1 MPLAFAE
8 KAGTPRA
15 LALALCTLWGNI
27 LLLDTPGS
35 ALLSAPFASRMASM
49 AFSIV
54 GFAAVWAFARSCAAR
69 PLRTRRGLLAV
80 SAVLSAAGSFLHF
93 GEFAW
98 LPGWAD
104 VGAVAVF
111 SVAFAFLLV
120 ACGEVYAQM
129 GARRAVVCA
138 SMSYLLA
145 YLGSTLVGGLGAG
158 AVCAVETLLP
168 LAICALVAQG
178 AGAGMAPAADE
189 AGAASGP
196 AGAGASVSP
205 ASCADGAG
213 ARARAAGWRAGAAAV
228 QAEGLRGAVAATLE
242 AIPARVLTAIGI
254 TYFAIGSTLAQAGT
268 PLDYFSWGTA
278 LAAVLTSVVVMG
290 AAILLHGRVTLTS
303 LYKVLMVGQVLAAF
317 LLSEW
322 AEGAQVAIVITF
334 VGVKIVAWTLMAEL
348 ALLSQARGG
357 AGPALVYAAGCLA
370 GHIGEGVAGVISVF
384 GLVDQGPL
392 TIVVVAL
399 LVGAAAFLFTGEMGK
414 YPDISDA
421 CGADEDGVPFAD
433 AGRDGAGMLA
443 DSSGGARGGS
453 ASRVASGAGG
463 GPGGLRMQGAGG
475 LAPRLAPG
483 AAGCGVGGLRTQGS
497 SGFAAQTSGASAS
510 RRATVS
516 SLSGVDSLAS
526 STASQGSAPA
536 DAADASPAAGLDA
549 RINELAGAYLLSA
562 RETEVFRLWA
572 TGHTLKYI
580 QEKLYLSPSTVKTHV
595 RHIYDKTGKHSRAE
609 IVELLDPLADTQ
621 EGR

>member
-1 MPLAFAE
+1 MSLASAE
-8 KAGTPRA
+8 KAGVPRA

-54 GFAAVWAFARSCAAR
+54 GFAAVWAHARTCAAR
-69 PLRTRRGLLAV
+69 PLRSRRGLLAA
-80 SAVLSAAGSFLHF
+80 SAAVSAAGSLLHF
-93 GEFAW
+93 ADLAW

-104 VGAVAVF
+104 VAAVAAF

-129 GARRAVVCA
+129 GARRAVACA
-138 SMSYLLA
+138 SVSYLLA
-145 YLGSTLVGGLGAG
+145 YLGSTLVGGLGA
-158 AVCAVETLLP
+158 AAICAVETLLP
-168 LAICALVAQG
+168 FGICALVVQGRDAQA
-178 AGAGMAPAADE
+178 AGAGS
-189 AGAASGP
+189 GGP
-196 AGAGASVSP
+196 AGAGGA
-205 ASCADGAG
+205 AGAG
-213 ARARAAGWRAGAAAV
+213 AGGPARGAGGPAPSSVTAVAA
-228 QAEGLRGAVAATLE
+228 GLRGAVAATLE
-242 AIPARVLTAIGI
+242 AIPARVLAAIGI

-268 PLDYFSWGTA
+268 PLDYFTWGTA
-278 LAAVLTSVVVMG
+278 LAAVVTSVAVMG
-290 AAILLHGRVTLTS
+290 ATILLHGRVTLAS
-303 LYKVLMVGQVLAAF
+303 LYKALMVAQVLAAF

-322 AEGAQVAIVITF
+322 AAGAQIAIVITF

-348 ALLSQARGG
+348 ALLAQARGT
-357 AGPALVYAAGCLA
+357 APAALVYAAGCLA

-421 CGADEDGVPFAD
+421 CKVDETPCAPAAGGVVRGAGPSDPQA
-433 AGRDGAGMLA
+433 AGRQAAPDDG
-443 DSSGGARGGS
+443 D
-453 ASRVASGAGG
+453 
-463 GPGGLRMQGAGG
+463 
-475 LAPRLAPG
+475 
-483 AAGCGVGGLRTQGS
+483 
-497 SGFAAQTSGASAS
+497 
-510 RRATVS
+510 
-516 SLSGVDSLAS
+516 
-526 STASQGSAPA
+526 PA
-536 DAADASPAAGLDA
+536 PAAGLDA
-549 RINELAGAYLLSA
+549 RINELAAAYLLSA

-580 QEKLYLSPSTVKTHV
+580 QERLYLSPSTVKTHV

-609 IVELLDPLADTQ
+609 IVELLDPLADPP
-621 EGR
+621 EPR

>member
-69 PLRTRRGLLAV
+69 PLRTRRGLLVV

-138 SMSYLLA
+138 SVSYLLA

-158 AVCAVETLLP
+158 AVCAVEMLLP

-178 AGAGMAPAADE
+178 GDEGVAPAAGE

-205 ASCADGAG
+205 ASPASCAGGAG
-213 ARARAAGWRAGAAAV
+213 ARARAAGWRADAPAV
-228 QAEGLRGAVAATLE
+228 QAEGLRAAIAATLE

-475 LAPRLAPG
+475 L
-483 AAGCGVGGLRTQGS
+483 RTQGAA
-497 SGFAAQTSGASAS
+497 GFAAQTSGASAS
-510 RRATVS
+510 RRATAGV
-516 SLSGVDSLAS
+516 LSGNDPLAS
-526 STASQGSAPA
+526 SAASQGSAPV

>member
-1 MPLAFAE
+1 MSLASAE
-8 KAGTPRA
+8 KAGVPRA

-54 GFAAVWAFARSCAAR
+54 GFAAVWAYARTCAAR
-69 PLRTRRGLLAV
+69 PLRSRRGLLVASAAV
-80 SAVLSAAGSFLHF
+80 SAAGSLLHF
-93 GEFAW
+93 ADLAW

-104 VGAVAVF
+104 VAAVAAF

-129 GARRAVVCA
+129 GPRRAAACA
-138 SMSYLLA
+138 SVSYLLA
-145 YLGSTLVGGLGAG
+145 YLGSTLVGGLGAP

-168 LAICALVAQG
+168 LGICALVVQG
-178 AGAGMAPAADE
+178 RGPRAAGAGG
-189 AGAASGP
+189 GA
-196 AGAGASVSP
+196 AGAGGLA
-205 ASCADGAG
+205 GAG
-213 ARARAAGWRAGAAAV
+213 DAVGARGGGGACVPAGGACGSAGPSVTTVA
-228 QAEGLRGAVAATLE
+228 GLRGAVAATLE

-254 TYFAIGSTLAQAGT
+254 TYFAIGSTLAQAGA
-268 PLDYFSWGTA
+268 PLDYFTWGAA
-278 LAAVLTSVVVMG
+278 LAAVVTSVAVMG
-290 AAILLHGRVTLTS
+290 ATILLHGRVTLTS
-303 LYKVLMVGQVLAAF
+303 LYKALMVAQVLAAF

-322 AEGAQVAIVITF
+322 AAGAQVAIVITF

-348 ALLSQARGG
+348 ALLAQARGT
-357 AGPALVYAAGCLA
+357 APAALVYAAGCLA

-399 LVGAAAFLFTGEMGK
+399 LVGAAAFLFTGEMGR

-421 CGADEDGVPFAD
+421 RNADEAPCAPD
-433 AGRDGAGMLA
+433 
-443 DSSGGARGGS
+443 
-453 ASRVASGAGG
+453 ASGA
-463 GPGGLRMQGAGG
+463 
-475 LAPRLAPG
+475 
-483 AAGCGVGGLRTQGS
+483 V
-497 SGFAAQTSGASAS
+497 
-510 RRATVS
+510 RATGAPVPH
-516 SLSGVDSLAS
+516 
-526 STASQGSAPA
+526 TASQQAAPTA
-536 DAADASPAAGLDA
+536 PDDGDPAPAAGLDK
-549 RINELAGAYLLSA
+549 RINELAAAYLLSA

-580 QEKLYLSPSTVKTHV
+580 QERLYLSPSTVKTHV

-609 IVELLDPLADTQ
+609 IVELLDPLADLP
-621 EGR
+621 EPR

>member
-1 MPLAFAE
+1 MSLASAE
-8 KAGTPRA
+8 KAGVPRA

-54 GFAAVWAFARSCAAR
+54 GFAAVWAYARTCAAR
-69 PLRTRRGLLAV
+69 PLRSRRGLLVASAAV
-80 SAVLSAAGSFLHF
+80 SAAGSLLHF
-93 GEFAW
+93 ADLAW

-104 VGAVAVF
+104 VAAVAAF

-129 GARRAVVCA
+129 GPRRAAACA
-138 SMSYLLA
+138 SVSYLLA
-145 YLGSTLVGGLGAG
+145 YLGSTLVGGLGAP

-168 LAICALVAQG
+168 LGICALVVQG
-178 AGAGMAPAADE
+178 RGPRAAGARGGAAGADGLAGAG
-189 AGAASGP
+189 GP
-196 AGAGASVSP
+196 AGARGGA
-205 ASCADGAG
+205 AGAG
-213 ARARAAGWRAGAAAV
+213 GPACGVSLACTGDAVGARGGGGACVPAGGACGSAGPSVTTVA
-228 QAEGLRGAVAATLE
+228 GLRGAVAATLE

-254 TYFAIGSTLAQAGT
+254 TYFAIGSTLAQAGA
-268 PLDYFSWGTA
+268 PLDYFTWGAA
-278 LAAVLTSVVVMG
+278 LAAVVTSVAVMG
-290 AAILLHGRVTLTS
+290 ATILLHGRVTLTS
-303 LYKVLMVGQVLAAF
+303 LYKALMVAQVLAAF

-322 AEGAQVAIVITF
+322 AAGAQVAIVITF

-348 ALLSQARGG
+348 ALLAQARGT
-357 AGPALVYAAGCLA
+357 APAALVYAAGCLA

-399 LVGAAAFLFTGEMGK
+399 LVGAAAFLFTGEMGR

-421 CGADEDGVPFAD
+421 RNADEAPCAPD
-433 AGRDGAGMLA
+433 
-443 DSSGGARGGS
+443 
-453 ASRVASGAGG
+453 ASGA
-463 GPGGLRMQGAGG
+463 
-475 LAPRLAPG
+475 
-483 AAGCGVGGLRTQGS
+483 V
-497 SGFAAQTSGASAS
+497 
-510 RRATVS
+510 RATGAPVPH
-516 SLSGVDSLAS
+516 
-526 STASQGSAPA
+526 TASQQAAPTA
-536 DAADASPAAGLDA
+536 PDDGDPAPAAGLDK
-549 RINELAGAYLLSA
+549 RINELAAAYLLSA

-580 QEKLYLSPSTVKTHV
+580 QERLYLSPSTVKTHV

-609 IVELLDPLADTQ
+609 IVELLDPLADLP
-621 EGR
+621 EPR